1 MRPLLFFPPLSF
13 PLHVL
18 VLPNKTCSS
27 TCIQTLCSCCFCRTN
42 PPNGGS
48 GGNND
53 DVVLGAVLGVVGA
66 LLLVGVVFLV
76 VKKRQAS
83 KQQFRDMAQDLGAES
98 NLHIE

>member
-1 MRPLLFFPPLSF
+1 M
-13 PLHVL
+13 
-18 VLPNKTCSS
+18 
-27 TCIQTLCSCCFCRTN
+27 
-42 PPNGGS
+42 
-48 GGNND
+48 
-53 DVVLGAVLGVVGA
+53 VLGAVLGVVGA